1 MGRIV
6 MPFVDIS
13 LARGKSHEYLEGV
26 STAVHEALVAEFGMQ
41 PDDRFQLVHQYE
53 PDEMIFSRSFRGGPR
68 SSDFIVF
75 TITAGVDPSELAKR
89 RFYKTLVKL
98 LGEGP
103 GVKPADV
110 FVMIHV
116 TPPVNFSFADGVAA
130 SEVAAAEALDRAGTR
145 PGARDTYTKTEMVD
159 AITQLFKA
167 NDRSRMVSML
177 RDDFV
182 LKVPKSL
189 PYGGEFIGPDAF
201 DAFFARVV
209 GASDYYESF
218 VTDLARIIEGED
230 HLIAAIT
237 INGKAKKSGKS
248 LFAENM
254 WVFDIAGGN
263 FVRAQL
269 YADTAVALGAFE

>member
-1 MGRIV
+1 

-13 LARGKSHEYLEGV
+13 LARGKSREYLEGV
-26 STAVHEALVAEFGMQ
+26 SNAVHEALVAEFGMQ
-41 PDDRFQLVHQYE
+41 PGDRFQLVHQHE
-53 PDEMIFSRSFRGGPR
+53 PDEMIFNRSFRGGPR
-68 SSDFIVF
+68 SDDFVVF
-75 TITAGVDPSELAKR
+75 TITVGLDLGELAKR
-89 RFYKTLVKL
+89 RFYKTLVRL

-103 GVKPADV
+103 GVQPADV

-130 SEVAAAEALDRAGTR
+130 SEVAAAEALDRAATGSGTR
-145 PGARDTYTKTEMVD
+145 AAYTKTEMVD
-159 AITQLFKA
+159 AIIQLFKD
-167 NDRSRMVSML
+167 NDRSRMTLML

-189 PYGGEFIGPDAF
+189 PYGGEFTGPEGFGTLF
-201 DAFFARVV
+201 DRVT

-218 VTDLARIIEGED
+218 VTDLTRVIEGED

-237 INGKAKKSGKS
+237 VTGRGKKSGKS

-254 WVFDIAGGN
+254 WLFDIADGN
-263 FVRAQL
+263 FVRAQI
-269 YADTAVALGAFE
+269 YPDTAAAVSAAG